1 MIVPMTKV
9 HAASRRSDA
18 DRLLSALRDLG
29 VVHLAP
35 VERAKAVPEEGTVA
49 AIDQLRRALQGL
61 RAVEPSGDALQM
73 APLAAAAEVL
83 RVQRESAER
92 NSRLNALHRQAEQ
105 LALWGDVRLEQLE
118 ELRRAGI
125 SPRFFAVPNKR
136 LGEIGGELVH
146 VISPLPQGRSL
157 AAVVDRGGEA
167 ALPQGAEPLPLPS
180 RDRPSIVAEAT
191 SIDAGLRADTAL
203 LGRLAHLLP
212 ALETELAEQRR
223 QEKYTVALR
232 GALAGDSLFAVQG
245 WVPADRLDEL
255 SRGLEKAGVEAAVQG
270 QEPSP
275 EDEPPTLFRPVR
287 WARPIEALFK
297 ILGTVPGYREFDV
310 SAAFM
315 IALPIFSAMLISD
328 AGYGLIYLLLPI
340 YFYRKMSPQLAQL
353 LIAIGA
359 MSVIWGV
366 ITCSFFGF
374 DFHSLLAAIP
384 VVGALFAKGPLIVVG
399 MEKPYPGAVDPMSLL
414 MRISFILGAI
424 HLSAAH
430 LWRAKTNFPNLSFLS
445 NLGWAIWL
453 WGMFGVV
460 NMFVLGSA
468 FKGTLYPSLLA
479 VGGVMAVLFA
489 APDRNPLKMI
499 GLGIANFPLSAI
511 ATFGD
516 TVSYVRLMAI
526 GLAGSALAVAFN
538 QMTEPLPWPVK
549 IPVLVVAHGLNV
561 AVSIVALF
569 AHGVRLNMLEFS
581 NNLGMQWSG
590 YAYEPFTNLRDQE
603 S

>member
-18 DRLLSALRDLG
+18 DRLMSALRDLG

-35 VERAKAVPEEGTVA
+35 VEGARAVPDEGTVA
-49 AIDQLRRALQGL
+49 AIDQLGRALQTL
-61 RAVEPSGDALQM
+61 RAVEPSGNPLKMTPIDA
-73 APLAAAAEVL
+73 ATEVL

-92 NSRLNALHRQAEQ
+92 NSRLNTLHRQAEQ
-105 LALWGDVRLEQLE
+105 LALWGDVRLEQLD

-125 SPRFFAVPNKR
+125 EPRFLAMPNKR
-136 LGEIGGELVH
+136 VGLLGGELVH
-146 VISPLPQGRSL
+146 VVSPLPQSRSL
-157 AAVVDRGGEA
+157 VAVVDRAGEV
-167 ALPQGAEPLPLPS
+167 ALPAGAEPLPLPS
-180 RDRPSIVAEAT
+180 RDRPSIVAEAAA
-191 SIDAGLRADTAL
+191 IDASLRADTEL
-203 LGRLAHLLP
+203 LGRLAHLVP

-223 QEKYTVALR
+223 QAKYTVALR

>member
-1 MIVPMTKV
+1 MIVPMAKV
-9 HAASRRSDA
+9 HAACRRSDA
-18 DRLLSALRDLG
+18 DRLMMALRDLG

-35 VERAKAVPEEGTVA
+35 VERATAVPDETTTATIE
-49 AIDQLRRALQGL
+49 QLGRAVQGL
-61 RAVEPSGDALQM
+61 KAIEPSGEPARI
-73 APLAAAAEVL
+73 APVEAAAEVL

-92 NSRLNALHRQAEQ
+92 HSRLNTLHRQVEQ
-105 LALWGDVRLEQLE
+105 LAVWGNTRLAQLE
-118 ELRRAGI
+118 ELRQAGI
-125 SPRFFAVPNKR
+125 EPRFFAVPNKR
-136 LGEIGGELVH
+136 LGEIGGEMAH
-146 VISPLPQGRSL
+146 VICPLPQSRSL
-157 AAVVDRGGEA
+157 VAVIDRAGESS
-167 ALPQGAEPLPLPS
+167 LPEGAEPLPLPA
-180 RDRPSIVAEAT
+180 RDRPSIVAEAAAV
-191 SIDAGLRADTAL
+191 DASLRADTEL
-203 LGRLAHLLP
+203 LGRLAHLMP
-212 ALETELAEQRR
+212 ALEAELAQQRR
-223 QEKYTVALR
+223 QAAYTAAMR
-232 GALAGDSLFAVQG
+232 GGYAGDSLYAVQG
-245 WVPADRLDEL
+245 WVPADRVDVL
-255 SRGLEKAGVEAAVQG
+255 SGGLEKAGVAAAVQA
-270 QEPSP
+270 QEPAP

-340 YFYRKMSPQLAQL
+340 IFYRKMSQQLAQL

-366 ITCSFFGF
+366 ITCSFFGY
-374 DFHSLLAAIP
+374 DFHRLLAAIP
-384 VVGALFAKGPLIVVG
+384 LVGALFAKGPLIVVG
-399 MEKPYPGAVDPMSLL
+399 MEKPYPEAVDPMSLL

-430 LWRAKTNFPNLSFLS
+430 LWRARTNFPNLSFLS

-460 NMFVLGSA
+460 NMFVLGA
-468 FKGTLYPSLLA
+468 PFKGTLYPHLLA
-479 VGGVMAVLFA
+479 VGGVMAILFA
-489 APDRNPLKMI
+489 APDRNPFKMI

-549 IPVLVVAHGLNV
+549 IPILVVAHGLNV